1 MGRNVNSFF
10 NNDPLRSP
18 TSIAQS
24 AAKVLPSSQPLPPL
38 GEDNNG
44 TPIVTAEATLSQ
56 DDSQYNTIQQT
67 FFWK

>member
-24 AAKVLPSSQPLPPL
+24 AAKVLPSSQPLTPL

-44 TPIVTAEATLSQ
+44 APIVTLNPTVGEDSMSQ
-56 DDSQYNTIQQT
+56 VPPYTNRDT
-67 FFWK
+67 